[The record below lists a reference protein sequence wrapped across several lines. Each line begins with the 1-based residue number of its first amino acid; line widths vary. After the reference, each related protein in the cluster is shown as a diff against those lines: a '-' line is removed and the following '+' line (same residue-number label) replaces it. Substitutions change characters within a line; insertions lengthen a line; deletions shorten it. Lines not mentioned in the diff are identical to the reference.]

1 MQVYSTRATKLDEQS
16 QRLLERLAI
25 IRNKE
30 GYPKEDIDNLRGI
43 LMTLLLWPEKEDEN
57 SVLDLTNENF
67 DKLLKY
73 LSAIGDF
80 AQEVKKIKLWKEFLE
95 IISQEE
101 FSDFTQKTIEFASFF
116 KTSSQETLGK
126 YTSQLDKFIS
136 LNNQEHLWKEDIMFF
151 NRKEVEYHLNMVGAE
166 IMNKSLKNEFDNR
179 PRKALLLPGCMR
191 LSEENCKAKQTNLG
205 LKCMSCL
212 KQCNVKELTGIG
224 YDYGFEVYI
233 VSHESSA
240 FSKATKKDRDELGI
254 IGVACV
260 SNLIAGG
267 WKSKSLNIPAQ
278 CVLLNKSSCKNH
290 WHKTGIPTNINLNQ
304 LYKLFSIHEVT
315 KYKKP
320 QICGYNET

>member
-1 MQVYSTRATKLDEQS
+1 
-16 QRLLERLAI
+16 
-25 IRNKE
+25 
-30 GYPKEDIDNLRGI
+30 
-43 LMTLLLWPEKEDEN
+43 
-57 SVLDLTNENF
+57 
-67 DKLLKY
+67 
-73 LSAIGDF
+73 
-80 AQEVKKIKLWKEFLE
+80 
-95 IISQEE
+95 
-101 FSDFTQKTIEFASFF
+101 
-116 KTSSQETLGK
+116 
-126 YTSQLDKFIS
+126 
-136 LNNQEHLWKEDIMFF
+136 MFF
-151 NRKEVEYHLNMVGAE
+151 SRKEVEYHLNMVGAE
-166 IMNKSLKNEFDNR
+166 IMNRSLKNEFDNR

-191 LSEENCKAKQTNLG
+191 LSKENCKAKQSNLG
-205 LKCMSCL
+205 LKCMGCL
-212 KQCNVKELTGIG
+212 KHCNVNELTEIG
-224 YDYGFEVYI
+224 YDHGFEVYI

-240 FSKATKKDRDELGI
+240 FSEATKKDRDELGI